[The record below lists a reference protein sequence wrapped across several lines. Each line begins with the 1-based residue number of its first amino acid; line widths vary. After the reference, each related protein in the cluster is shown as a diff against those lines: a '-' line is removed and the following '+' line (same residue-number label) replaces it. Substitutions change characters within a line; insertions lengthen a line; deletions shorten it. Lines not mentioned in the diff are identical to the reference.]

1 MLGYLTILSVSA
13 IASTLAI
20 MFLLFRKKDFRE
32 IGKYCAIGLIVA
44 FIDFVVEYLGTSTGH
59 WIYNESVY
67 FIFNL
72 IPIELIFLFFSGGIM
87 IRFIFLNI
95 NKIKIPVKANA
106 IFYILILITFLMYV
120 RELYQESTAS
130 LLPLAII
137 VGLWGI
143 SNISN
148 DNKDASLILAILA
161 AMTDLMFEIIL
172 IGNGSY
178 SYRGGFQISIPMIYG
193 LLTLGVLAVMEK
205 SHKLDEFLDSVFI
218 KNLLKLFGVYRE
230 KYTQKFVRVKK
241 EIKGR
246 LYQ

>member
-1 MLGYLTILSVSA
+1 MLGYLTILSVFA
-13 IASTLAI
+13 IASTAII

-32 IGKYCAIGLIVA
+32 IGKYCAIGLLVSSV
-44 FIDFVVEYLGTSTGH
+44 DFLVEYLGTSTGH

-72 IPIELIFLFFSGGIM
+72 IPIELVFLFFSGGIM

-95 NKIKIPVKANA
+95 NKIKIPVKTNA

-120 RELYQESTAS
+120 RQLYQDSTAS

-137 VGLWGI
+137 VGLWAM

-148 DNKDASLILAILA
+148 ENKDASLILAILA

-172 IGNGSY
+172 IGDGSY
-178 SYRGGFQISIPMIYG
+178 SYKGGFSFSIPMIYG
-193 LLTLGVLAVMEK
+193 LLTLGVLAVIERT
-205 SHKLDEFLDSVFI
+205 HKLDEFLDSVVI
-218 KNLLKLFGVYRE
+218 KNLLKLFGVYRK
-230 KYTQKFVRVKK
+230 KYAQKFVKAK
-241 EIKGR
+241 EKIK
-246 LYQ
+246 YNFFE